1 MKRFVRVSLGLVA
14 AALVLSSAA
23 AFAEGVYKI
32 PFKFLAGGKSLPAG
46 DYIIAPKGD
55 TQLVIRPVAG
65 GNEVPVAVLARLDQ
79 PAPPFADFKLVF
91 NMVGNFEPS
100 YTEYVTEYHLAE
112 LWQPGEKG
120 YQTHVLKG
128 AHKTQEVKG
137 EPVKK

>member
-1 MKRFVRVSLGLVA
+1 MRRFARVFVVLAAATLVA
-14 AALVLSSAA
+14 GSAA

-46 DYIIAPKGD
+46 DYVVTPKGE
-55 TQLVIRPVAG
+55 TQLVVRPAAG
-65 GNEVPVAVLARLDQ
+65 GAEVLVPVLARLDP
-79 PAPPFADFKLVF
+79 PAPPAADLKLVF

-100 YTEYVTEYHLAE
+100 YTEYVTEYHLSE

-120 YQTHVLKG
+120 YQVHVLKG

>member
-1 MKRFVRVSLGLVA
+1 MKRLARVSLVLIVLALVA
-14 AALVLSSAA
+14 GSIGASAQ
-23 AFAEGVYKI
+23 GVFKI

-46 DYIIAPKGD
+46 DYIVAPKGD
-55 TQLVIRPVAG
+55 AQLVIRPAAG
-65 GNEVPVAVLARLDQ
+65 GNEVLVAVLARLDQ
-79 PAPPFADFKLVF
+79 PAPPVADFKLVF

-112 LWQPGEKG
+112 LWQPGEMG

>member
-1 MKRFVRVSLGLVA
+1 MKRLGRVSLVLAA
-14 AALVLSSAA
+14 AALLAGSAA

-46 DYIIAPKGD
+46 DYVVAPKGEG
-55 TQLVIRPVAG
+55 QLVIRPAAG
-65 GNEVPVAVLARLDQ
+65 GTEVPVPVLARLDQ
-79 PAPPFADFKLVF
+79 PAPPVADFKLVF

-100 YTEYVTEYHLAE
+100 YTEYVTEYHLSE

-137 EPVKK
+137 EAVKK

>member
-1 MKRFVRVSLGLVA
+1 MKRFGRVSLVLIA
-14 AALVLSSAA
+14 AALVAVSAA
-23 AFAEGVYKI
+23 SAAEGAFKI
-32 PFKFLAGGKSLPAG
+32 PFAFKAGGKSLPAG
-46 DYIIAPKGD
+46 DYVVAPKGE
-55 TQLVIRPVAG
+55 TQLVIKPAAG
-65 GNEVPVAVLARLDQ
+65 GTEVVVPILARLDQ
-79 PAPPFADFKLVF
+79 PAPPVADFKLVF

-100 YTEYVTEYHLAE
+100 YTEYVTEYHLSE

>member
-1 MKRFVRVSLGLVA
+1 MAGTAGRRA
-14 AALVLSSAA
+14 AGPRSGTLWRAT
-23 AFAEGVYKI
+23 G
-32 PFKFLAGGKSLPAG
+32 
-46 DYIIAPKGD
+46 
-55 TQLVIRPVAG
+55 
-65 GNEVPVAVLARLDQ
+65 ARLDQ

-100 YTEYVTEYHLAE
+100 YTEYVTEYHLSE

-128 AHKTQEVKG
+128 AHKTQDVKG